1 MTKEELLTTLAKI
14 HTALDLGEI
23 CEIALKIAN
32 SEPITWKE
40 FIEYDK
46 KSCRLVGRAMTE
58 NVPVYDDI
66 LKISAYA
73 SSLICD
79 TNYTRHR

>member
-1 MTKEELLTTLAKI
+1 MTKEEILTALAKI
-14 HTALDLGEI
+14 HSALDLGEI
-23 CEIALKIAN
+23 SQMALKIAN
-32 SEPITWKE
+32 SEPLTWKE

-46 KSCRLVGRAMTE
+46 MACRLVGRAMTE
-58 NVPVYDDI
+58 NVPVHDDI

-73 SSLICD
+73 STLVTD

>member
-14 HTALDLGEI
+14 HNALNLGEL
-23 CEIALKIAN
+23 CEMALKIAN

-58 NVPVYDDI
+58 NIPVYDDI
-66 LKISAYA
+66 LKVSAYA
-73 SSLICD
+73 TTLIVD